1 MKKYKYNI
9 NNLDCANCAR
19 KIEEILNKNKELKN
33 AIVNFNTSKISYE
46 AEREF
51 SIKEL
56 NDIIKTVEPDAC
68 VTKEEN
74 KTKKEFHLS
83 ILIIALAIGL
93 FGYFM
98 RLNNTVKMI
107 LYIIAYT
114 LLLYRTGINAVKLL
128 FKNKTINENMLIT
141 ISCIGALAIG
151 EVVEGMLVIALYTIG
166 KILEEKA
173 VNNSRKS
180 IKDLIDIKQPYANL
194 KQTDEIKKV
203 DVEEIKINDILV
215 VKKGEKIPVDGIVIT
230 GETMLDTS
238 ALTGES
244 ELMQIKEGDQVLSGS
259 MNMGEIIEIKATQI
273 AENSTVSKILEL
285 LEDATDKKTK
295 TETIVSKI
303 SKIYT
308 PIVIILALLIVICL
322 PIIFNIPMLE
332 AIHRGLTFLVISC
345 PCAIAIS
352 VPLSYFTGIGVASKK
367 GILIK
372 GSNYLDA
379 LDNTKNIVFDKTGTL
394 TNGAFTV
401 TNIEIFDKDYTE
413 NQIIDILIKGESFSN
428 HPIAKSIMNLKN
440 EKVNNDDVKNYQEIE
455 GKGITFELN
464 DKKISIGNKLICNCE
479 EDAILHL
486 NIDGKHIASVFIND
500 GIKNDAK
507 ETIEELKKQKIKTF
521 MFTGDKKETALNIGK
536 KLNID
541 EIKYEMLPTDKFE
554 EFEKVSSKNELTI
567 FVGDGINDAPVL
579 KRADIGISMGGVGT
593 DSAIEASDIVLM
605 SDDLKKIPVAIQISK
620 YTKNIIRQNLVFS
633 ISMKIIILLLSVLGF
648 ANMWLAVFADTGLTL
663 LTILNT
669 LRIMKRFA

>member
-56 NDIIKTVEPDAC
+56 NDIIKTVEPDAY

-107 LYIIAYT
+107 LYIVAYT

-413 NQIIDILIKGESFSN
+413 NQVIDILIKGESIPN

-440 EKVNNDDVKNYQEIE
+440 EKVNNDDVKKYQEIE

-479 EDAILHL
+479 KDAILHL

>member
-33 AIVNFNTSKISYE
+33 AIVNFNTSKISCE

-56 NDIIKTVEPDAC
+56 NDIIKTVEPDAY

-107 LYIIAYT
+107 LYIVAYT

-413 NQIIDILIKGESFSN
+413 NQVIDILIKGESFSN

-440 EKVNNDDVKNYQEIE
+440 EKVNNDDVKKYQEIE

>member
-56 NDIIKTVEPDAC
+56 NDIIKTVEPDAY

-93 FGYFM
+93 LGYFM
-98 RLNNTVKMI
+98 RLNNTAKMI
-107 LYIIAYT
+107 LYIVAYT

-413 NQIIDILIKGESFSN
+413 NQVIDILIKGESFTN

-440 EKVNNDDVKNYQEIE
+440 GKVNNDDVKKYQEIE

>member
-56 NDIIKTVEPDAC
+56 NDIIKTVEPDAY

-93 FGYFM
+93 LGYFM
-98 RLNNTVKMI
+98 RLNNTAKMI
-107 LYIIAYT
+107 LYIVAYT

-203 DVEEIKINDILV
+203 DVEEININDILV

-413 NQIIDILIKGESFSN
+413 NQVIDILIKGESFSN

-440 EKVNNDDVKNYQEIE
+440 EKVNNDDVKKYQEIE

>member
-56 NDIIKTVEPDAC
+56 NDIIETVEPDAY

-93 FGYFM
+93 LGYFM
-98 RLNNTVKMI
+98 RLNNTAKMI
-107 LYIIAYT
+107 LYIVAYT

-401 TNIEIFDKDYTE
+401 TNIEIFDKNYTE
-413 NQIIDILIKGESFSN
+413 NQVIDILIKGESFSN

-440 EKVNNDDVKNYQEIE
+440 EKVNNDDVKKYQEIE

-536 KLNID
+536 KLNIA

>member
-56 NDIIKTVEPDAC
+56 NDIIKTVEPDAY

-93 FGYFM
+93 LGYFM
-98 RLNNTVKMI
+98 RLNNTAKMI
-107 LYIIAYT
+107 LYIVAYT

-413 NQIIDILIKGESFSN
+413 NQVIDILIKGESFSN

-440 EKVNNDDVKNYQEIE
+440 GKVNNDDVKKYQEIE

-486 NIDGKHIASVFIND
+486 NIAGKHIASVFIND

>member
-203 DVEEIKINDILV
+203 DVEKIKINDILV

-486 NIDGKHIASVFIND
+486 NIDEKHIASIFIND
-500 GIKNDAK
+500 GIKNGAK

>member
-1 MKKYKYNI
+1 
-9 NNLDCANCAR
+9 
-19 KIEEILNKNKELKN
+19 
-33 AIVNFNTSKISYE
+33 
-46 AEREF
+46 
-51 SIKEL
+51 
-56 NDIIKTVEPDAC
+56 
-68 VTKEEN
+68 
-74 KTKKEFHLS
+74 
-83 ILIIALAIGL
+83 
-93 FGYFM
+93 M
-98 RLNNTVKMI
+98 RLNNTAKMI
-107 LYIIAYT
+107 LYIVAYT

-413 NQIIDILIKGESFSN
+413 NQVIDILIKGESFSN

-440 EKVNNDDVKNYQEIE
+440 GKVNNDDVKKYQEIE

>member
-56 NDIIKTVEPDAC
+56 NDIIKTVEPDAY

-107 LYIIAYT
+107 LYIVAYT

-203 DVEEIKINDILV
+203 DVDEIKINDILV

-413 NQIIDILIKGESFSN
+413 NQVIDILIKGESFSN

-440 EKVNNDDVKNYQEIE
+440 GKVNNDDVKKYQEIE

>member
-56 NDIIKTVEPDAC
+56 NDIIKTVEPDAY

-83 ILIIALAIGL
+83 ILIIALIIGL

-107 LYIIAYT
+107 LYIVAYT

-413 NQIIDILIKGESFSN
+413 NQVIDILIKGESFSN

-440 EKVNNDDVKNYQEIE
+440 EKVNNDDVKKYQEIE